1 MEEGISSSS
10 LVAKSLGYHAKCS
23 VSWTA
28 LGSRKWLL
36 ASGWIC
42 LFWGRVGAER
52 RQKQR
57 CYCWLVGAMEKEGR
71 RGNRG
76 LST

>member
-57 CYCWLVGAMEKEGR
+57 CYCWLVGAIGKGREEGEQR
-71 RGNRG
+71 A
-76 LST
+76 